1 MHYSTVSRAVKQ
13 LRKMLLFNSGLNSPW
28 RAKASRG
35 FQPQY
40 ALKMTAQAA
49 DGSHGQALGVGPA
62 VEGLSQGRTSRAASQ
77 LPHGLAKCRV
87 GKGEVCSA
95 LARDTSGQVS
105 DGERIWHGNAIC
117 AFGGTTENHR
127 YGLNGLV

>member
-13 LRKMLLFNSGLNSPW
+13 LKKMLLFNLNLNSPW

-35 FQPQY
+35 FQSQY

-62 VEGLSQGRTSRAASQ
+62 VEELSQGRTSRAASQ

-87 GKGEVCSA
+87 GKGEVYSA
-95 LARDTSGQVS
+95 LAIDTSGQVS
-105 DGERIWHGNAIC
+105 DG
-117 AFGGTTENHR
+117 
-127 YGLNGLV
+127 